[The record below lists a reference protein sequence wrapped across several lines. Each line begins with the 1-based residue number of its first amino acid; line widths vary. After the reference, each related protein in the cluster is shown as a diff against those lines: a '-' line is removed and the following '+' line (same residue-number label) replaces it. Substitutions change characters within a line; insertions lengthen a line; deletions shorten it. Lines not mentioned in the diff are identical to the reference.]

1 MTWVALWL
9 LAIGAMDLL
18 RGVVQRKALAPA
30 VGAVVLVVAAGLV
43 GLATIADWL
52 AVFLS
57 LVPLVGWWW
66 ASERAQGQ
74 RGRDHVL
81 ALGSLTLGAL
91 GLLAF
96 SGWASAPGGVLGQ
109 WFAWADLPIIGADA
123 VSADALG
130 RILLVTA
137 LVLTNLS
144 TGNIVVRLVLVS
156 VGAMRPRS
164 STLPQP
170 ADRLRGGRLLGPMER
185 LLILGLGLA
194 GQLTAAGLVIGA
206 KGLIRFPELQ
216 SKAKD
221 GSSID
226 GVGIDEMTEY
236 FLIGSFVSWLVALG
250 SLALTA

>member
-109 WFAWADLPIIGADA
+109 WFAWVILPN
-123 VSADALG
+123 SAIFG
-130 RILLVTA
+130 LLKKKVA
-137 LVLTNLS
+137 
-144 TGNIVVRLVLVS
+144 VLVF
-156 VGAMRPRS
+156 
-164 STLPQP
+164 
-170 ADRLRGGRLLGPMER
+170 GGLKL
-185 LLILGLGLA
+185 
-194 GQLTAAGLVIGA
+194 
-206 KGLIRFPELQ
+206 F
-216 SKAKD
+216 
-221 GSSID
+221 
-226 GVGIDEMTEY
+226 
-236 FLIGSFVSWLVALG
+236 
-250 SLALTA
+250 